1 MENKKNTSTTNTNTK
16 KVETIELP
24 HEEYTTPADIK
35 RINDELGEKGR
46 NGELLPLRKTKNY
59 LMFAEPQINGI
70 WTLHLN
76 EKGYITKIT
85 LF

>member
-1 MENKKNTSTTNTNTK
+1 MHTLKQLKKGDYFRTLDK
-16 KVETIELP
+16 KGKQSKET
-24 HEEYTTPADIK
+24 YIK
-35 RINDELGEKGR
+35 GEFDRSEKKG
-46 NGELLPLRKTKNY
+46 LLVGIRQDKEK
-59 LMFAEPQINGI
+59 LMIAEPQINGI

>member
-1 MENKKNTSTTNTNTK
+1 MKNKKTTSTTNTK
-16 KVETIELP
+16 EVKTIELP
-24 HEEYTTPADIK
+24 HEEYTAPADIK
-35 RINDELGEKGR
+35 RVNDELGEKGR

-59 LMFAEPQINGI
+59 LMFAEPSINGI
-70 WTLHLN
+70 WTMHLD

>member
-1 MENKKNTSTTNTNTK
+1 MENKRTTSTTNIK
-16 KVETIELP
+16 EVIELP
-24 HEEYTTPADIK
+24 HKVYTKPADIK
-35 RINDELGEKGR
+35 RVNDELSEKAEKG
-46 NGELLPLRKTKNY
+46 LLVGLRQEKEM
-59 LMFAEPQINGI
+59 LMLAEPRINGI

>member
-1 MENKKNTSTTNTNTK
+1 MENKKTTSTTTNTK
-16 KVETIELP
+16 EVKTIELP

-35 RINDELGEKGR
+35 RVNDELNEKAKKG
-46 NGELLPLRKTKNY
+46 LLVGIRQDKEK
-59 LMFAEPQINGI
+59 LMIAEPQINGI